1 MDVHPGGDNLII
13 GSYDKKLAWF
23 DMDLSAKPYKT
34 LRRVYSKCYLC
45 SNADRKTTDTT
56 TVLFDPLLITLLSP
70 SSPPPQMT
78 AQSTSSIAPFTP
90 TSCKTLSSFL

>member
-34 LRRVYSKCYLC
+34 LRRVYTNVISV
-45 SNADRKTTDTT
+45 A
-56 TVLFDPLLITLLSP
+56 TL
-70 SSPPPQMT
+70 T
-78 AQSTSSIAPFTP
+78 
-90 TSCKTLSSFL
+90 